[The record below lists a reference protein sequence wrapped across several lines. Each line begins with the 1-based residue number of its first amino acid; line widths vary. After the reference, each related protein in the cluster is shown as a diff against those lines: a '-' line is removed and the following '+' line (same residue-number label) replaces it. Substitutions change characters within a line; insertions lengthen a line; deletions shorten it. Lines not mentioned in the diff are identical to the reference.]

1 MKLHKLPYKK
11 ISIYIVVLLLSIIG
25 SIYWN
30 RPNKEHFD
38 CERKEVIPSEIKT
51 KKEDLNDSISALSDN
66 ISNLLKENLQTIIQ
80 TVIQKNTLEEENNIL
95 QKQCTPEKEEE
106 DKNMKKY
113 AKIE

>member
-11 ISIYIVVLLLSIIG
+11 ISIYLVVLLLSIIG

-30 RPNKEHFD
+30 RPKEHFD
-38 CERKEVIPSEIKT
+38 CERKQKIPSLIKE
-51 KKEDLNDSISALSDN
+51 KKTELNDSITNLSDN
-66 ISNLLKENLQTIIQ
+66 ISKLLKENLQKIIQ
-80 TVIQKNTLEEENNIL
+80 IVIKKNTLEEENNIL

-113 AKIE
+113 TKRE